1 MIGEQ
6 QFPFLAE
13 KGHVVSLVGG
23 GGKTTLLYAMAS
35 HCAQKGWRVLV
46 STTTHILRPENWLWA
61 KTDAEIQKLWA
72 RGSYAVVGSPAP
84 KGKLTAPPE
93 ADLAHWMAQAD
104 AVFLEADGAKHFP
117 CKAPA
122 EQEPVLLPQSDIVLA
137 VAGLS
142 ALGHPLKECCF
153 RLEQACMLLGVP
165 PEACLTPELLAQLL
179 ASEQGG
185 RKRVGSR
192 AFYAVL
198 NQADTPQRQL
208 LGKQT
213 LCVLQE
219 RYRVNGVLTQFEER
233 TCMSKDEKIVFC
245 TGGGCTAKLGAGV
258 LSRILEK
265 LPRGE
270 KDPNLLVGYDSRDDA
285 AVYRVT
291 EDLAL
296 VQTVD
301 FFPPMVDDPYTF
313 GQIAA
318 ANALSDVYA
327 MGGEVKTA
335 LNLVCFPENMDLNVL
350 GEILRGGAEKVA
362 EAGGILAGGHSIA
375 DTGVKYGLSV
385 TGLVDPHHLYANDA
399 GQPGDKLLLTKAL
412 GVGLLCTANRVGEAA
427 PEHMA
432 AAISSMTTLNKTA
445 AEISRRYTVH
455 AATDVTGF
463 SFLGHLHEMMGGRL
477 SCKINAHAVPVLPGA
492 EKAADDFLYTAA
504 GQRNRNHTG
513 PFVRFEGVPF
523 AMEEVLFDPQTSGGL
538 LLAVDP
544 AEASALE
551 KELQSADLPA
561 KIVGEIVSRTET
573 EIAVTY

>member
-1 MIGEQ
+1 
-6 QFPFLAE
+6 
-13 KGHVVSLVGG
+13 
-23 GGKTTLLYAMAS
+23 
-35 HCAQKGWRVLV
+35 
-46 STTTHILRPENWLWA
+46 
-61 KTDAEIQKLWA
+61 
-72 RGSYAVVGSPAP
+72 
-84 KGKLTAPPE
+84 
-93 ADLAHWMAQAD
+93 
-104 AVFLEADGAKHFP
+104 
-117 CKAPA
+117 
-122 EQEPVLLPQSDIVLA
+122 
-137 VAGLS
+137 
-142 ALGHPLKECCF
+142 
-153 RLEQACMLLGVP
+153 
-165 PEACLTPELLAQLL
+165 
-179 ASEQGG
+179 
-185 RKRVGSR
+185 
-192 AFYAVL
+192 
-198 NQADTPQRQL
+198 
-208 LGKQT
+208 
-213 LCVLQE
+213 
-219 RYRVNGVLTQFEER
+219 
-233 TCMSKDEKIVFC
+233 MSNDEKIVFC

-385 TGLVDPHHLYANDA
+385 TGLVDSHHLYANDA

-477 SCKINAHAVPVLPGA
+477 SCKINARAVPVLPGA

-551 KELQSADLPA
+551 KELQSAGLPA
-561 KIVGEIVSRTET
+561 KIVGEIVPRTET
-573 EIAVTY
+573 EITVTY

>member
-1 MIGEQ
+1 
-6 QFPFLAE
+6 
-13 KGHVVSLVGG
+13 
-23 GGKTTLLYAMAS
+23 
-35 HCAQKGWRVLV
+35 
-46 STTTHILRPENWLWA
+46 
-61 KTDAEIQKLWA
+61 
-72 RGSYAVVGSPAP
+72 
-84 KGKLTAPPE
+84 
-93 ADLAHWMAQAD
+93 
-104 AVFLEADGAKHFP
+104 
-117 CKAPA
+117 
-122 EQEPVLLPQSDIVLA
+122 
-137 VAGLS
+137 
-142 ALGHPLKECCF
+142 
-153 RLEQACMLLGVP
+153 
-165 PEACLTPELLAQLL
+165 
-179 ASEQGG
+179 
-185 RKRVGSR
+185 
-192 AFYAVL
+192 
-198 NQADTPQRQL
+198 
-208 LGKQT
+208 
-213 LCVLQE
+213 
-219 RYRVNGVLTQFEER
+219 
-233 TCMSKDEKIVFC
+233 MSKDEKLVFC

-385 TGLVDPHHLYANDA
+385 TGLVDSHHLYANDA

-463 SFLGHLHEMMGGRL
+463 SFLGHLHEMMGGKL
-477 SCKINAHAVPVLPGA
+477 SCKINARAVPVLPGA

-504 GQRNRNHTG
+504 GQRNRNHTE

-551 KELQSADLPA
+551 KELQSAGLPA
-561 KIVGEIVSRTET
+561 KIVGEIVPRTET
-573 EIAVTY
+573 EITVTY

>member
-1 MIGEQ
+1 
-6 QFPFLAE
+6 
-13 KGHVVSLVGG
+13 
-23 GGKTTLLYAMAS
+23 
-35 HCAQKGWRVLV
+35 
-46 STTTHILRPENWLWA
+46 
-61 KTDAEIQKLWA
+61 
-72 RGSYAVVGSPAP
+72 
-84 KGKLTAPPE
+84 
-93 ADLAHWMAQAD
+93 
-104 AVFLEADGAKHFP
+104 
-117 CKAPA
+117 
-122 EQEPVLLPQSDIVLA
+122 
-137 VAGLS
+137 
-142 ALGHPLKECCF
+142 
-153 RLEQACMLLGVP
+153 
-165 PEACLTPELLAQLL
+165 
-179 ASEQGG
+179 
-185 RKRVGSR
+185 
-192 AFYAVL
+192 
-198 NQADTPQRQL
+198 
-208 LGKQT
+208 
-213 LCVLQE
+213 
-219 RYRVNGVLTQFEER
+219 
-233 TCMSKDEKIVFC
+233 MSKDEKIVFC

-385 TGLVDPHHLYANDA
+385 TGLVDSHHLYANDA

-477 SCKINAHAVPVLPGA
+477 SCKINAHAVPVLLGA

-544 AEASALE
+544 VEASALE
-551 KELQSADLPA
+551 KELQSAGLPA
-561 KIVGEIVSRTET
+561 KIVGEIVPRTET
-573 EIAVTY
+573 EITVTY